1 MPFSLQASAEP
12 GKTFGRVAEAYARTR
27 PEYSREAVAFAAD
40 KLGLDANATVLDLAA
55 GTGKL
60 TRALRE
66 RFAVVI
72 AVEPDEAMRAWI
84 DGDARAGSA
93 EAIPLADASVDGVFV
108 AEAFHWFDYERALDE
123 IRRVLR
129 PGGGLAIVARGWGEI
144 PLPLKADLD
153 EVWARFHGDRRDFPD
168 WRDAVR
174 PEGPERFVDTVRM
187 AGRDLVDLWL
197 TGSTPASIADE
208 ERAAIAARAYPHLD
222 GVHEIEVTTDVYWTT
237 P

>member
-1 MPFSLQASAEP
+1 MQASAEP

-27 PEYSREAVAFAAD
+27 PEYSRAAVAFAAE

-66 RFAVVI
+66 RFATVI
-72 AVEPDEAMRAWI
+72 AVEPDDAMRAWI

-93 EAIPLADASVDGVFV
+93 ESIPLADASVDGVFV
-108 AEAFHWFDYERALDE
+108 AEAFHWFDYEHALAE

-129 PGGGLAIVARGWGEI
+129 PGGGLAIVTRGWGEI
-144 PLPLKADLD
+144 PPAMRADLD
-153 EVWARFHGDRRDFPD
+153 AVWARFHGDRGRAFPD

-174 PEGPERFVDTVRM
+174 PQGPERFVDTVRM
-187 AGRDLVDLWL
+187 SGRDLVDLWL
-197 TGSTPASIADE
+197 TGSTPASIPAE
-208 ERAAIAARAYPHLD
+208 EREAVAARAYAALD
-222 GVHEIEVTTDVYWTT
+222 GMHEVEVTTDVYWTT